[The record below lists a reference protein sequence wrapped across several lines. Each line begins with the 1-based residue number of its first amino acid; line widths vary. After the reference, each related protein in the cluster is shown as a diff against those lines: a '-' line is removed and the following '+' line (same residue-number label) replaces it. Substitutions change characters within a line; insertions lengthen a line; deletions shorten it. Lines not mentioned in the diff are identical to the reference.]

1 MVPLFANSLHNFF
14 LFLWTVF
21 LLLTVDIMCVSGM
34 LWMAYSKDQ
43 FSLVQLLSCVQLFA
57 ASMDCS
63 TQGFPVPHQLT
74 EPTQTYVHWFGDAIQ
89 PSHPRLSPSPPTFNL
104 SQHQGFSK

>member
-21 LLLTVDIMCVSGM
+21 LLLTDDIMCVSGM

-43 FSLVQLLSCVQLFA
+43 FSLVQLLSRVQHFA
-57 ASMDCS
+57 APMDCS
-63 TQGFPVPHQLT
+63 TQGFPVPHQHP
-74 EPTQTYVHWFGDAIQ
+74 EFTQTHVHRCCM
-89 PSHPRLSPSPPTFNL
+89 S
-104 SQHQGFSK
+104 